1 MLPPWLKQAT
11 VPMQALISNSRLKTE
26 KPHNIILTNSLGIV
40 KIEISSLDY
49 LELQEVPSITL
60 IWD

>member
-11 VPMQALISNSRLKTE
+11 VPMQALINNSRLKTE
-26 KPHNIILTNSLGIV
+26 KLHNIILTNSLGIV
-40 KIEISSLDY
+40 KTEISSLDY
-49 LELQEVPSITL
+49 LELQEVLSITL